1 MTIHPSSGTTLTLDG
16 LAPGSY
22 HVYVFN
28 TPVRLEYR
36 NPSAMSALSN
46 PGQQVTLTAAA
57 TSNMLLEVP
66 EH

>member
-1 MTIHPSSGTTLTLDG
+1 
-16 LAPGSY
+16 
-22 HVYVFN
+22 
-28 TPVRLEYR
+28 
-36 NPSAMSALSN
+36 MSALSN